1 MSFTALLQ
9 GVAVVLA
16 IEGLVY
22 AIAPGLMRRALASLA
37 EAPEARL
44 RIGGLIAATLGIGLA
59 WLLKLL

>member
-9 GVAVVLA
+9 GGAVVLA

-44 RIGGLIAATLGIGLA
+44 RVGGLIAATLGIGLA